1 VLFVVDELVE
11 LRGSWALI
19 VEGRRE
25 EGREGRGRVEEGWEG
40 RQRSKLVGRGGR
52 RKETRDKVQ
61 VGEGRKGERRQLP
74 GTRSDFFFLV
84 GSRWSVVKPFRK
96 KQSQ

>member
-1 VLFVVDELVE
+1 MRAHCGGKKRRRRKRRE
-11 LRGSWALI
+11 RQ
-19 VEGRRE
+19 GRR
-25 EGREGRGRVEEGWEG
+25 RVGG
-40 RQRSKLVGRGGR
+40 SAKRSKLGRGGR

>member
-1 VLFVVDELVE
+1 MRAHCGGKKRRRRKRRE
-11 LRGSWALI
+11 RQ
-19 VEGRRE
+19 GRR
-25 EGREGRGRVEEGWEG
+25 RVGG
-40 RQRSKLVGRGGR
+40 SAKRSKLGRGGR

-61 VGEGRKGERRQLP
+61 VGEVRKGERRQLP

-84 GSRWSVVKPFRK
+84 SSRWSVVKPFRK